1 MPKKTTKQVG
11 NRGEDLAARYL
22 QSKQYEIIDR
32 NYRWARGEIDIIARI
47 EDTLVFVEVKTA
59 RSAHFGSPQT
69 WVNARKR
76 MQIAQVAQRYL
87 QEKNIEEANCRF
99 DVVAIQK
106 QDGGW
111 HIEHFENAFWIE
123 G

>member
-11 NRGEDLAARYL
+11 NTGEDLAAKYL
-22 QSKQYEIIDR
+22 QSKQYEIIER
-32 NYRWARGEIDIIARI
+32 NYRWARGEIDIVARMGEI
-47 EDTLVFVEVKTA
+47 LVFVEVKTA
-59 RSAHFGSPQT
+59 RGDRFGSPET
-69 WVNARKR
+69 WVNPRK
-76 MQIAQVAQRYL
+76 QLHIAQAAQRYL

-106 QDGGW
+106 QGGGW
-111 HIEHFENAFWIE
+111 RIEHLENAFWIE